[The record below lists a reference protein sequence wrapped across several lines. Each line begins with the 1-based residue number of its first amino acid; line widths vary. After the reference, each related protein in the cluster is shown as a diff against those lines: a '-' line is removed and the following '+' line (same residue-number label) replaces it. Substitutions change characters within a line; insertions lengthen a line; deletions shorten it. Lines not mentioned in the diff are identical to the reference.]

1 MQTITKK
8 RTESADWAQ
17 VAAMAAGAALK
28 VGDEIHDELT
38 TGERITYAVAHITEK
53 EVLFVSKNCMEQ
65 RVEWN
70 ESGYNTGGFKES
82 DLCRYLNEVVWN
94 ILPEELKAVIS
105 ERECLQIV
113 DGKEERYPL
122 KLWLPT
128 EYEVFEDDWVSEAK
142 EGQQFEIFKDPRNRV
157 KLAGEEGERA
167 LWWLLSVCAG
177 DSTYACR
184 VSGYGYAHY
193 SSCTYA
199 LRVPVCFKIEKKSIK
214 CNPAPTRGGQSK
226 GISEEI

>member
-1 MQTITKK
+1 MQTITRK
-8 RTESADWAQ
+8 RTEGTDWAQ
-17 VAAMAAGAALK
+17 VAAMAAGGGLK

-65 RVEWN
+65 RVKWS
-70 ESGYNTGGFKES
+70 ESGYNTGGFIRS
-82 DLCRYLNEVVWN
+82 SLCRYLNTTVWN

-113 DGKEERYPL
+113 EGKEERYPL

-128 EYEVFEDDWVSEAK
+128 EYEVFEDDWASEAK

-157 KLAGEEGERA
+157 KLAGEEGGRA
-167 LWWLLSVCAG
+167 TWWLLSVCAG
-177 DSTYACR
+177 YSTNACY
-184 VSGYGYAHY
+184 VNNYGYASHN
-193 SSCTYA
+193 SCSTA
-199 LRVPVCFKIEKKSIK
+199 LRVPVCFSIK
-214 CNPAPTRGGQSK
+214 INQ
-226 GISEEI
+226 